1 LSSDAS
7 GQLAKTGAPRLR
19 WGVPQDYIIR
29 LLQQLGAMLATIAG
43 KKSVG
48 DLAGAEQEIA
58 EQCLRHTGL
67 PLMVVKQSSP
77 EDLAALLA
85 MGGAMQVPRALILAE
100 LLREDGALSE
110 ARGNPPGAV
119 MSYRQSAELIARAL
133 PSLRGEDERA
143 FLERQAELAVKLR
156 DLGGG

>member
-1 LSSDAS
+1 
-7 GQLAKTGAPRLR
+7 
-19 WGVPQDYIIR
+19 VPQDYIIR

-100 LLREDGALSE
+100 LLREDGQLSE